1 VIADEDAGDD
11 DDNDD
16 GDDDVGCDYGYAEVY

>member
-16 GDDDVGCDYGYAEVY
+16 GDDDVGCDYGYAEVH